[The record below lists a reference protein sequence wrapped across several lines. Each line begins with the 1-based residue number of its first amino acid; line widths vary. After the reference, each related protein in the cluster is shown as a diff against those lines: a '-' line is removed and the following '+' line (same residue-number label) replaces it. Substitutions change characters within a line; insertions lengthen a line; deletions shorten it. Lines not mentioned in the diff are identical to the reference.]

1 MRRQAMELNQNFLS
15 YILGDINTLI
25 IHYQSMALEDL
36 YSQLTLRLGFPFEHK
51 LYQFPDFY
59 QFLLYYCANF
69 ATVQYVGGTLV
80 VYSKYYSPPAYEY
93 QTHRT
98 TYSHPS
104 NTYQ

>member
-1 MRRQAMELNQNFLS
+1 MELNQYFLS
-15 YILGDINTLI
+15 HILSEINTLI
-25 IHYQSMALEDL
+25 IHYHTMTLEDL

-59 QFLLYYCANF
+59 QFLLYYCASF
-69 ATVQYVGGTLV
+69 ATVQYAGGSLV
-80 VYSKYYSPPAYEY
+80 VYSKYYSPPVYEQQH

-104 NTYQ
+104 QTY